1 MKWRDLP
8 EETAERFDLPA
19 DAVAGVPKLT
29 ITGKARVVVE
39 NHKGLLEYGESMIEV
54 GGGRVRIR
62 VHGAGLELRAMNKD
76 DLVITGQIISVE
88 FI

>member
-19 DAVAGVPKLT
+19 DAVAGMPKIT
-29 ITGKARVVVE
+29 ITGKARVLVE
-39 NHKGLLEYGESMIEV
+39 NHKGLLGYEEELVEV
-54 GGGRVRIR
+54 NGGRIRIR
-62 VHGAGLELRAMNKD
+62 IHGVDLELRAMNRN
-76 DLVITGQIISVE
+76 DLVITGQILSVE

>member
-19 DAVAGVPKLT
+19 DAVAGMPKIT
-29 ITGKARVVVE
+29 ITGKARVLVE
-39 NHKGLLEYGESMIEV
+39 NHKGLLGYEEEMVEV
-54 GGGRVRIR
+54 NGGRIRIR
-62 VHGAGLELRAMNKD
+62 IHGVDLELRAMNRN
-76 DLVITGQIISVE
+76 DLVITGQILSVE